1 MKYSSKVPK
10 KLCLKVQSVRM
21 LNHLNIFRYSLK
33 ELFVILKKKKKTSKH
48 TAIYEEHLSHCSQ
61 DVGGNMTASTNPLL
75 SLIFFIAVVI
85 LT

>member
-21 LNHLNIFRYSLK
+21 LNHLIIFRYSFK
-33 ELFVILKKKKKTSKH
+33 ELFVILKIKITSKH
-48 TAIYEEHLSHCSQ
+48 TAIYEEHLSHRCQ
-61 DVGGNMTASTNPLL
+61 GNMTASTNPLL
-75 SLIFFIAVVI
+75 SLIFLITVVI

>member
-10 KLCLKVQSVRM
+10 KLCLKVQSFRM

-33 ELFVILKKKKKTSKH
+33 ELFVILKIKITSKH

-61 DVGGNMTASTNPLL
+61 DVGGNMTASTNLTPIFHFFLL
-75 SLIFFIAVVI
+75 QLLF
-85 LT
+85 